1 MVWITENLYIC
12 WPVLVTLLHCH
23 ILHCLLKKWH
33 PDELKICHLHACAV
47 ELSSLLPLK
56 GSQNLTTLAPRH
68 MQLVP
73 QLQTGCIIFSTDK
86 KKLPPPLPLWRKK
99 GITASPGVLV
109 YQIKKFCQ
117 SCCSTSPTYVILTRR
132 ALTPSTSTHTDLEN
146 GREETSGTRGARMS
160 LVCFRSV
167 NIES

>member
-1 MVWITENLYIC
+1 M
-12 WPVLVTLLHCH
+12 LVTLLHCH
-23 ILHCLLKKWH
+23 ILHCLLKRKH
-33 PDELKICHLHACAV
+33 PDELNICHLHACAV

-86 KKLPPPLPLWRKK
+86 KKLPPPPLVEEEGDNCLP
-99 GITASPGVLV
+99 SSGVPL
-109 YQIKKFCQ
+109 YQIKKFCK

-160 LVCFRSV
+160 LFF
-167 NIES
+167 